1 MEAAKGK
8 DDPVCPKSVAI
19 TLLFHHQLPHP
30 PPKLPP
36 EPLLYRL
43 IRVIVLTDESRVFL
57 HATDES
63 ALANGITMDA
73 LSKFAAEPEAR
84 GGGGSLEGEFPISPS
99 NKAGSMVRET
109 H

>member
-8 DDPVCPKSVAI
+8 DDPVVPKCVQSLQCTPNVQ
-19 TLLFHHQLPHP
+19 TNFLLFLH
-30 PPKLPP
+30 
-36 EPLLYRL
+36 
-43 IRVIVLTDESRVFL
+43 RVFL

-63 ALANGITMDA
+63 ALSNGVTMDA
-73 LSKFAAEPEAR
+73 LKKFAAEPEAR

-99 NKAGSMVRET
+99 DKAGSMVKET